1 MMQFEEGA
9 PVWYSL
15 KEGLKNTSKQTDA
28 PAFVESVVVSVID
41 KNKSLIQL
49 LDQSSP
55 SILSLL
61 NEKQSNQA
69 KPSNLQIQQGGN
81 QNLIVVDNIFLE
93 PRYDK
98 EDGDYSSINDLVNL
112 PFLNEPELLK
122 AIAQRYVQDKIFS
135 YVGPTLV
142 VVNPYKRMDH
152 LFNEKTQE
160 LFQEKVIQNQD
171 IYSELPHIFGIAAYC
186 MQSILQE
193 KTLKQAIVIS
203 GESGAGKTENTK
215 YAMKFL
221 TQMNASLQ
229 QQNTPQTLTNLR
241 ESYLNLKFRQTL
253 KSTISIEQRILNCN
267 PILEAFGNAKT
278 TRNDN
283 SSRFGKLVILHLKE
297 DPSSFSIKQKQKKLV
312 ISSASLTNYL
322 LEKSRI
328 VQISPHERNYHIFY
342 HLLKGADPQFLS
354 QLGLS
359 PDISSYRYLK
369 SECSNVDTIS
379 DEELF
384 LEVMSSLD
392 DLNFTEIEQKGIW
405 NIVSCVLLLGNLD
418 FEDIK
423 GTGDSCTISPKQKQ
437 IVETICKKL
446 QCTEKDLNDALTT
459 KKRQVNNNITT
470 SPLSIKESTDN
481 RDSYSKFLY
490 EKLFNWIVFRLNQS
504 IMDQDEAD
512 QNTLHV
518 FSPQQKR
525 QSITQ
530 GKKRQIEILDIFGFE
545 VFENNSF
552 EQLCINFANE
562 KLQQLYISYIY
573 EGEKN
578 IFKQQGL
585 EKYLMEIKY
594 TDNKSI
600 IEALDKPKDPIG
612 VFNLIDDSSN
622 LSTGSDLNLISQ
634 MEKEHKSNSQHVS
647 FSQIQKTNFTIHH
660 STGSIEYNINNF
672 RAKNK
677 DEVSLVLQNL
687 AQQKTIKSIIQL
699 GIADLNT
706 QQVGSRVTDKFL
718 GSKFRLQMKK
728 LMEELSSCECQFV
741 RCIKPNGSKKAG
753 LIQSRYSLNQIN
765 CLGVLET
772 IRVRKQGYVYR
783 AEYFRFYKDNWELY
797 PPNFNEI
804 KADVTTMFQ
813 KITDYYSLSKK
824 LVEMNVDQKQLE
836 QNNILFGSSM
846 IFIKESA
853 LMILTSKLIQ
863 TKEEINR
870 NVKVIQKLFRK
881 YKLKKWLKNRKKVK
895 QFLKGLIYK
904 FRYLKSDL
912 VSKIRGMR
920 KAKEIEAKQNI
931 SSKKIQKMIRN
942 FILKKRMKEIRA
954 AMMIQ
959 RAYILYKRR
968 EYYKQKLK
976 IIKEFIKSK
985 FLMLKERS
993 IYKKKL
999 KSILQIQLWYKK
1011 SLRQR
1016 QIEMC
1021 KKVIMVISQSID
1033 KSWFKIRDVSATKIQ
1048 SLVRMYL
1055 TKVSNYGIVKQ
1066 SREAKNI
1073 ILERKAIQK
1082 IQRYWRYRNFYLSM
1096 KRYRNAAYRI
1106 QAYYRKKWCSALFQL
1121 IKKNTKFIQMHVRSW
1136 LNQKY
1141 FLTEK
1146 WVKYDWTSVKRD
1158 EMLNQQN
1165 LVILGIPYKKN
1176 MVKNL
1181 KFEELKN
1188 QFYEQHTVLSL
1199 QRAQKKIVY
1208 LQKNQK
1214 NLDRQDSLAKLAAFK
1229 QKIKSQKSIALSS
1242 AKVIQQQ
1249 SIQEFDDLGLDQQL
1263 KVLKSTIRLGG
1274 LQKEEIELQSPVNK
1288 INEINI
1294 KLDDCLNGIDQNI
1307 LIQKQFGTIQM
1318 QIALKDNVQNQA
1330 QIKEQTPKSQ
1340 PKIQEY
1346 YYHDL
1351 GLEKDHILYD
1361 FNQES
1366 RKKQVQSQLQA
1377 KRMSVDV
1384 IKLNTILLD
1393 LDQQPQ
1399 SHEIYTSQ
1407 VWAQQYQDIQN
1418 ELEQSNS
1425 TILKIFVGDSYTT
1438 IVGDNSV
1445 CYFFGD
1451 EFLNQQVQ
1459 TTDQPIYNSPDKFQN
1474 NQSLYSNT
1482 NQSLNRLQ
1490 QQTKNISNIY
1500 ESPNPQRQ
1508 IPSFKAPSIATP
1520 QKKLQ
1525 NELIPSVLQN
1535 NPLFIQL
1542 DNQKYQNLH
1551 QSDSQKEFQNIYSP
1565 QKQYTNSQQKLKN
1578 PQNNSNNSLYN
1589 SLRKK
1594 AGLLQKQEVSDV
1606 NSNQDTQNNISHQS
1620 EENFNPSKNKKVIKC
1635 KVDKINSIFK
1645 ANNQLFIQNQIKD
1658 LYCWGDNSQF
1668 EIPFFEEIYLYE
1680 ISKMDS
1686 QKSKQISQIDQQV
1699 ISNQFFYLLTDGD
1712 VLHYNH
1718 KISTDFERI
1727 RFPVQIFQISCGGRF
1742 TMFLSVQGTL
1752 FSSGQNTSGELGHGD
1767 RLFRKSPQ
1775 LISSFKKFGE
1785 KIKQVSCG
1793 LKHTVCLSALGK
1805 VFSWGNNTFG
1815 QLGVGDTKYRAYPQL
1830 IFMKSKSIDSI
1841 NSFLQVRVGLR
1852 SSIVLTIDKRI
1863 AWWGTNS
1870 CLDHQLFPIEL
1881 NLQEYKNDLN
1891 SKELIPIKLMSSWSK
1906 NLSIFYI
1913 IAADITYCNSQNKSV
1928 IIKSLQSLSQKW
1940 EDQQIFPIAD
1950 KNIIKYMQIKGM
1962 RQCNLEQ

>member
-1 MMQFEEGA
+1 
-9 PVWYSL
+9 
-15 KEGLKNTSKQTDA
+15 
-28 PAFVESVVVSVID
+28 
-41 KNKSLIQL
+41 
-49 LDQSSP
+49 
-55 SILSLL
+55 
-61 NEKQSNQA
+61 
-69 KPSNLQIQQGGN
+69 
-81 QNLIVVDNIFLE
+81 
-93 PRYDK
+93 
-98 EDGDYSSINDLVNL
+98 
-112 PFLNEPELLK
+112 
-122 AIAQRYVQDKIFS
+122 
-135 YVGPTLV
+135 
-142 VVNPYKRMDH
+142 MDH
-152 LFNEKTQE
+152 LFNEHVQE
-160 LFQEKVIQNQD
+160 LYQEKVIQNQD
-171 IYSELPHIFGIAAYC
+171 IYSEQPHIFGIAAYC

-221 TQMNASLQ
+221 TQMNASFQ

-241 ESYLNLKFRQTL
+241 ESYLNLKSRQTL
-253 KSTISIEQRILNCN
+253 KSTVSIEQRILNCN

-312 ISSASLTNYL
+312 ITSASLTNYL

-328 VQISPHERNYHIFY
+328 VQISPQERNYHIFY
-342 HLLKGADPQFLS
+342 HLLKGAEPQFLS

-369 SECSNVDTIS
+369 SECRNVDTIS

-418 FEDIK
+418 FEDVK

-459 KKRQVNNNITT
+459 KKRQVNNNVTT

-504 IMDQDEAD
+504 IMDQDELD

-518 FSPQQKR
+518 FAPQQKR

-585 EKYLMEIKY
+585 EKYLLEIKY

-600 IEALDKPKDPIG
+600 IEALEKPKDPIG

-699 GIADLNT
+699 GIADFNT

-753 LIQSRYSLNQIN
+753 FIQPRYSLNQIN

-783 AEYFRFYKDNWELY
+783 ADYFRFYKDHWELY

-813 KITDYYSLSKK
+813 KITDYQSLSKK

-904 FRYLKSDL
+904 FRYLKSD
-912 VSKIRGMR
+912 VVAKIRGMR
-920 KAKEIEAKQNI
+920 KAKEIEAKQNT
-931 SSKKIQKMIRN
+931 SAKKIQKMVRN

-959 RAYILYKRR
+959 RAYIIYKKK

-976 IIKEFIKSK
+976 VIKEFIKSK

-993 IYKKKL
+993 IFKKKL
-999 KSILQIQLWYKK
+999 KSILQIQQWYKK
-1011 SLRQR
+1011 NLRQR

-1021 KKVIMVISQSID
+1021 KQVIMAISQSLE
-1033 KSWFKIRDVSATKIQ
+1033 KSWFKIRDASAIKIQ
-1048 SLVRMYL
+1048 SLVRMFL
-1055 TKVSNYGIVKQ
+1055 TKVSNYSIVKQ
-1066 SREAKNI
+1066 SREAKNVV
-1073 ILERKAIQK
+1073 LERKAIQK
-1082 IQRYWRYRNFYLSM
+1082 IQRYWRYRSFYLSM

-1106 QAYYRKKWCSALFQL
+1106 QAYFRKKWCSALFQL
-1121 IKKNTKFIQMHVRSW
+1121 IKNNTKFIQMHVRSW

-1146 WVKYDWTSVKRD
+1146 WIKYDWNSVKRD
-1158 EMLNQQN
+1158 EMLSQQN
-1165 LVILGIPYKKN
+1165 LVILGIPYQKN

-1181 KFEELKN
+1181 KLEELKN

-1199 QRAQKKIVY
+1199 QRAQKKVEY
-1208 LQKNQK
+1208 LQRNQK
-1214 NLDRQDSLAKLAAFK
+1214 NLDRQDSLAKLAALK
-1229 QKIKSQKSIALSS
+1229 QKIKSQKSIVLSS
-1242 AKVIQQQ
+1242 ARISQQQ
-1249 SIQEFDDLGLDQQL
+1249 SIQEFDELGLDQQL
-1263 KVLKSTIRLGG
+1263 KILKSSIKLGG
-1274 LQKEEIELQSPVNK
+1274 LEKQDIQQQSPINK

-1294 KLDDCLNGIDQNI
+1294 KLDDCLNGIDQNAT
-1307 LIQKQFGTIQM
+1307 IQRQFGKISM
-1318 QIALKDNVQNQA
+1318 QISLKDSNDCQA
-1330 QIKEQTPKSQ
+1330 QFQQQALSTQS
-1340 PKIQEY
+1340 KIQEY

-1351 GLEKDHILYD
+1351 GLEKDHVLYD
-1361 FNQES
+1361 FNQEN

-1384 IKLNTILLD
+1384 IKLNTIILD
-1393 LDQQPQ
+1393 FDQQPQ

-1407 VWAQQYQDIQN
+1407 IWAQYYQDIHN

-1438 IVGDNSV
+1438 IVGDNSI
-1445 CYFFGD
+1445 CYTFGD
-1451 EFLNQQVQ
+1451 EFLNNQVQ
-1459 TTDQPIYNSPDKFQN
+1459 TTDQSIQYTPDKYQN
-1474 NQSLYSNT
+1474 DQSFYTNT
-1482 NQSLNRLQ
+1482 NQSINRLQ

-1500 ESPNPQRQ
+1500 ESPNLQRQ
-1508 IPSFKAPSIATP
+1508 VPSFKAQLYTTP

-1535 NPLFIQL
+1535 NPLFVQL
-1542 DNQKYQNLH
+1542 DAQKYQNQYQ
-1551 QSDSQKEFQNIYSP
+1551 QSNQIDFQDNYSSQN
-1565 QKQYTNSQQKLKN
+1565 QYNKSQQNLKN
-1578 PQNNSNNSLYN
+1578 TQNNSNSSLYN

-1594 AGLLQKQEVSDV
+1594 AGLMQQQETPEL
-1606 NSNQDTQNNISHQS
+1606 NSNQNLNTQNNISYQS
-1620 EENFNPSKNKKVIKC
+1620 EENFNPTKKVIKC
-1635 KVDKINSIFK
+1635 KIDKINSIFK
-1645 ANNQLFIQNQIKD
+1645 ANNQLFIQNQLKEM
-1658 LYCWGDNSQF
+1658 YCWGDNSQF
-1668 EIPFFEEIYLYE
+1668 EIPFFEQIYLYE
-1680 ISKMDS
+1680 ISKIDS
-1686 QKSKQISQIDQQV
+1686 EKSKQISQIDQQA

-1712 VLHYNH
+1712 VLHYNY

-1727 RFPVQIFQISCGGRF
+1727 RFPLQISQISCGGHF

-1752 FSSGQNTSGELGHGD
+1752 YSSGQNKSGELGHGD
-1767 RLFRKSPQ
+1767 RIFRSNPQ
-1775 LISSFKKFGE
+1775 IIGSFKKFGE

-1793 LKHTVCLSALGK
+1793 LKHTVCLTALGK
-1805 VFSWGNNTFG
+1805 VFCWGNNRFG

-1830 IFMKSKSIDSI
+1830 IFVKSKSIDSI
-1841 NSFLQVRVGLR
+1841 NSFLQVRAGLR

-1870 CLDHQLFPIEL
+1870 CLDHQIFPIEL
-1881 NLQEYKNDLN
+1881 NLQDYKNVICQFGLFSNQFTKFDFLIKDLN

-1906 NLSIFYI
+1906 NLSLFYI
-1913 IAADITYCNSQNKSV
+1913 IIADITYCYSQNKSV

-1950 KNIIKYMQIKGM
+1950 KNIMKYIQIKGM
-1962 RQCNLEQ
+1962 RQSNLEH

>member
-15 KEGLKNTSKQTDA
+15 KEGLKNTSKQADA
-28 PAFVESVVVSVID
+28 PAFVESVVISVID

-49 LDQSSP
+49 LDQPSP

-61 NEKQSNQA
+61 NEKQANQA

-160 LFQEKVIQNQD
+160 LYQEKVIQNQD
-171 IYSELPHIFGIAAYC
+171 IYSEQPHIFGIAAYC

-221 TQMNASLQ
+221 TQMNAQFQ

-241 ESYLNLKFRQTL
+241 ESYLNLKSRQTL
-253 KSTISIEQRILNCN
+253 KSTVSIEQRILNCN

-297 DPSSFSIKQKQKKLV
+297 DIGSSFSIKQKQKKLV

-328 VQISPHERNYHIFY
+328 VQISQQERNYHIFY
-342 HLLKGADPQFLS
+342 HLLKGAEPQFLS

-369 SECSNVDTIS
+369 SECSNVDTLS
-379 DEELF
+379 DEQLF

-418 FEDIK
+418 FEEVK
-423 GTGDSCTISPKQKQ
+423 TTGDSCTISPKQKQ
-437 IVETICKKL
+437 TVETICKKL
-446 QCTEKDLNDALTT
+446 QCTEKELNDALTT
-459 KKRQVNNNITT
+459 KKRQVNNNVTT
-470 SPLSIKESTDN
+470 SPLSIKESIDN

-504 IMDQDEAD
+504 IMDQDEVD
-512 QNTLHV
+512 QYTLHA
-518 FSPQQKR
+518 FAPQQKR

-573 EGEKN
+573 EGERN

-634 MEKEHKSNSQHVS
+634 MEREHKSNSQHVS

-660 STGSIEYNINNF
+660 STGSIEYNITNF

-677 DEVSLVLQNL
+677 DEVSLALQNL

-699 GIADLNT
+699 GITDFNT

-741 RCIKPNGSKKAG
+741 RCIKPNASKKAG
-753 LIQSRYSLNQIN
+753 FIQPRYSLNQIN

-783 AEYFRFYKDNWELY
+783 ADYFRFYKDHWELY

-813 KITDYYSLSKK
+813 KITDYQRLSQK

-836 QNNILFGSSM
+836 QNNILFGNSM

-870 NVKVIQKLFRK
+870 NVKLIQKLFRN

-895 QFLKGLIYK
+895 QFLKGLIYR
-904 FRYLKSDL
+904 FRYLKSD
-912 VSKIRGMR
+912 VVAKIRGMR
-920 KAKEIEAKQNI
+920 KAKELEAKQNI
-931 SSKKIQKMIRN
+931 SAKKIQKMIRN

-954 AMMIQ
+954 ALMIQ
-959 RAYILYKRR
+959 RAYIMYKKK

-976 IIKEFIKSK
+976 GIKEFIKSK

-999 KSILQIQLWYKK
+999 KSILQIQKWYKK
-1011 SLRQR
+1011 NLQQR

-1021 KKVIMVISQSID
+1021 KKVIMVISQSLD
-1033 KSWFKIRDVSATKIQ
+1033 KSWLKIRNISAIKIQ
-1048 SLVRMYL
+1048 SLVRMFL
-1055 TKVSNYGIVKQ
+1055 AKINNYGIVKQ
-1066 SREAKNI
+1066 SREAKNV

-1106 QAYYRKKWCSALFQL
+1106 QAYFRKKWCSALFQL

-1146 WVKYDWTSVKRD
+1146 WVKYDWNSVKRD

-1176 MVKNL
+1176 LVKNL
-1181 KFEELKN
+1181 KFQELKN

-1199 QRAQKKIVY
+1199 QRAQKKIEY
-1208 LQKNQK
+1208 LQKKQK
-1214 NLDRQDSLAKLAAFK
+1214 NLDRQDSLAKLAALK
-1229 QKIKSQKSIALSS
+1229 QKIKSQKSIVLSS
-1242 AKVIQQQ
+1242 AKVSQQQ
-1249 SIQEFDDLGLDQQL
+1249 SIQEFEDLGLDQQL
-1263 KVLKSTIRLGG
+1263 KILKSSIKLGG
-1274 LQKEEIELQSPVNK
+1274 AEKQEIQKQSP

-1307 LIQKQFGTIQM
+1307 LMQNQFGKIQM
-1318 QIALKDNVQNQA
+1318 QITLKDNDQY
-1330 QIKEQTPKSQ
+1330 QTQVNEFTSNNQ

-1361 FNQES
+1361 FNSES

-1393 LDQQPQ
+1393 FDQQPQ

-1407 VWAQQYQDIQN
+1407 IWAQHYQDIQS

-1425 TILKIFVGDSYTT
+1425 SILKIFIGDSYTT

-1445 CYFFGD
+1445 CYTFGD
-1451 EFLNQQVQ
+1451 EFLNHQVH
-1459 TTDQPIYNSPDKFQN
+1459 TTDQQIYYSPDKFLNDQPL
-1474 NQSLYSNT
+1474 QSKISQSSN
-1482 NQSLNRLQ
+1482 RYQ
-1490 QQTKNISNIY
+1490 QQTKNTSNIY
-1500 ESPNPQRQ
+1500 ESPNLQRQ
-1508 IPSFKAPSIATP
+1508 IPNYQAQLYSTP

-1525 NELIPSVLQN
+1525 NDLIPSVLQN
-1535 NPLFIQL
+1535 NPLFVQL
-1542 DNQKYQNLH
+1542 ETQNYQQN
-1551 QSDSQKEFQNIYSP
+1551 SQKKFQSSYSP
-1565 QKQYTNSQQKLKN
+1565 QDQYNNSQQKLKMN
-1578 PQNNSNNSLYN
+1578 QNNSNNSLYN
-1589 SLRKK
+1589 SLRKQ
-1594 AGLLQKQEVSDV
+1594 AGLFQNQEPPEQISTQTL
-1606 NSNQDTQNNISHQS
+1606 NTQNNISYQT
-1620 EENFNPSKNKKVIKC
+1620 EEQFNPPKKVIKC
-1635 KVDKINSIFK
+1635 KIDKINSIFK
-1645 ANNQLFIQNQIKD
+1645 ANNQLFIQNQLKD
-1658 LYCWGDNSQF
+1658 MYCWGDNSQF
-1668 EIPFFEEIYLYE
+1668 EIPFFEDIYLYE
-1680 ISKMDS
+1680 ISKIDP
-1686 QKSKQISQIDQQV
+1686 QKSQQISQIDQQA

-1712 VLHYNH
+1712 VLHYNY
-1718 KISTDFERI
+1718 KKSIDFERI
-1727 RFPVQIFQISCGGRF
+1727 RFPVQISQISCGGHF
-1742 TMFLSVQGTL
+1742 TMFLSIQGTL

-1793 LKHTVCLSALGK
+1793 LKHTICLTALGK
-1805 VFSWGNNTFG
+1805 IFSWGNNRFG
-1815 QLGVGDTKYRAYPQL
+1815 QLGVGDTKYRSNPQL
-1830 IFMKSKSIDSI
+1830 IFVKSKSIDSI
-1841 NSFLQVRVGLR
+1841 NSFLQVRAGLR
-1852 SSIVLTIDKRI
+1852 SSIVLTIDKRL

-1870 CLDHQLFPIEL
+1870 CLDHQVFPIEL
-1881 NLQEYKNDLN
+1881 NLQDYKNDLN

-1906 NLSIFYI
+1906 NLSLFYI
-1913 IAADITYCNSQNKSV
+1913 IVADITYCYSQNKSV

-1940 EDQQIFPIAD
+1940 EDQQIFPSAD
-1950 KNIIKYMQIKGM
+1950 KNIMKYIQIKGM
-1962 RQCNLEQ
+1962 RQTNIEQ